1 MILKHMDWATFR
13 VVVQRRGICA
23 KDAPLSLVSVLK
35 GLWVWEN
42 GGGDVLWGC

>member
-23 KDAPLSLVSVLK
+23 ESAPLSLVSVSG
-35 GLWVWEN
+35 GLRVN
-42 GGGDVLWGC
+42 GGVDVLWGC

>member
-23 KDAPLSLVSVLK
+23 ENAPLSLVSILG
-35 GLWVWEN
+35 GLWVN
-42 GGGDVLWGC
+42 GGVDVLWVC

>member
-23 KDAPLSLVSVLK
+23 ENAPLSLVSVLS
-35 GLWVWEN
+35 GLLWAN

>member
-23 KDAPLSLVSVLK
+23 EGAPLSLVSFFM
-35 GLWVWEN
+35 GLCVN
-42 GGGDVLWGC
+42 GGGNVLWGC

>member
-23 KDAPLSLVSVLK
+23 KNAPLSLVSVLI
-35 GLWVWEN
+35 GIWAY
-42 GGGDVLWGC
+42 GGGYVLWRC